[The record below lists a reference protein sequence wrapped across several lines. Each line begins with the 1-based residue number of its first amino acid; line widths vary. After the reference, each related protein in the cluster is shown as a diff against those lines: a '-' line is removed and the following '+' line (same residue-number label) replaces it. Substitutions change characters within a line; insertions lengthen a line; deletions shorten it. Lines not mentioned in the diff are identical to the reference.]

1 MTNGRANRHAVEA
14 LCDSRFCTMWE
25 CYLRGCEGGFRY
37 GPMMVFQIQL
47 ARTRDAVPLTRN
59 YINAPARQAAPARA

>member
-1 MTNGRANRHAVEA
+1 
-14 LCDSRFCTMWE
+14 MWE